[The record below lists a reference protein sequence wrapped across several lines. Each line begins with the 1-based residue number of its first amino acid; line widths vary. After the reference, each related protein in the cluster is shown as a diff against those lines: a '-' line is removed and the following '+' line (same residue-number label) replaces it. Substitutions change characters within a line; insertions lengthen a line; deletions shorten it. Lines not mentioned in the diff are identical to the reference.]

1 MDKKNIDILL
11 KKAYPSIA
19 GRIDST
25 KIRKIIPVAF
35 PVLQSTWKIKV
46 IIDEPAGLIDRYI
59 LRVLKNFGPCNV
71 DRIDE
76 LLCLGQER
84 ILHALA
90 EMERLGSP
98 ITRTGNQFAFSKDG
112 DIEHFRIEREH
123 EFSFCINGISGDL
136 LPIDFCHK
144 AKDAEINDFQDEY
157 PLFVKFSP
165 IINGLESQIKTLQA
179 GKDAGNLRVG
189 VPDGF
194 VCLTEKNPSRE
205 YCRYFLAFLVSTD
218 ESVSLFSVG
227 NEIVS
232 LDVKSDYLRSIPE
245 IANVLNKTDSYEI
258 PLAGISVKQNGA
270 SILVDVLDKELWSCF
285 DIEESSTLSVFFM
298 MDFIKN
304 GWLWDLSQRKFSH
317 YILRPA
323 NEETT
328 KALFISRASYELGH
342 KCSSIDSRQNAEKWL
357 GEYFHAFNYKNF
369 SCPALDEVL
378 YPLQKSLSSEIKDF
392 LRLMSNA
399 QPKKKIQHKI
409 NKCFYSS
416 MDDDWENIIID
427 WLKKAQSSIQIIS
440 PVVESE
446 SVFKALND
454 ANKRGVDLQVIT
466 SFLDRDGKI
475 KDDGDKQFSAFKL
488 PRQKLAF
495 LGASVRATQNIP
507 HAKMIIID
515 KSVVLFTS
523 ANLYDNSLGKGKN
536 NAIETCVALQEE
548 TIVRQSEKLFDEI
561 WASAQFTQGIDR
573 SSVFVSQNSGKKLKD
588 INNFFEGKVE
598 NIIFSHPG
606 NEMLK
611 NRIIQ
616 MLEVAK
622 HDVVLMAMSFYDL
635 EETGDLFSA
644 ILSLLKRN
652 IAVTVLV
659 RPGVDQFGESMWPDC
674 STKKLLSAGMRL
686 KEIPHLHAKGVI
698 VDNSNMMLMSA
709 NFNPYSLGNLTT
721 SHIEFGLEAKE
732 NASWRSGFKAFA
744 KTLLKQK

>member
-19 GRIDST
+19 GRIDFT

-71 DRIDE
+71 ERIDE
-76 LLCLGQER
+76 LLCLGKER
-84 ILHALA
+84 ISHALV

-98 ITRTGNQFAFSKDG
+98 ITRTGDQYAFSKNG
-112 DIEHFRIEREH
+112 NIEHFRIEREH

-144 AKDAEINDFQDEY
+144 AKAAEINDFQDEY

-179 GKDAGNLRVG
+179 GKDAGKLRVG

-218 ESVSLFSVG
+218 DSVSLFSVG

-258 PLAGISVKQNGA
+258 LMAGISVKQNGA

-285 DIEESSTLSVFFM
+285 DIEDSSNPSVFFM
-298 MDFIKN
+298 KYFIKN

-317 YILRPA
+317 YILCPA
-323 NEETT
+323 NEVTT

-342 KCSSIDSRQNAEKWL
+342 QCLSIDSRQEAEKWL
-357 GEYFHAFNYKNF
+357 DEYFNAFNYKNF
-369 SCPALDEVL
+369 SCPVLDEVL

-392 LRLMSNA
+392 LRLMGNA

-440 PVVESE
+440 PIVEAE
-446 SVFKALND
+446 SVFKVLND

-466 SFLDRDGKI
+466 SFLDRNGKI
-475 KDDGDKQFSAFKL
+475 KDGGDKQFSALKL
-488 PRQKLAF
+488 PLQKLAF

-515 KSVVLFTS
+515 ESIVLFTS
-523 ANLYDNSLGKGKN
+523 ANLNDNSLGRGQN
-536 NAIETCVALQEE
+536 NAIEICVVLQEE
-548 TIVRQSEKLFDEI
+548 TIVCQSEKLFNEL
-561 WASAQFTQGIDR
+561 WLRAQYIQGHDR
-573 SSVFVSQNSGKKLKD
+573 GNTFIAQNSKYKIGEIKGLL
-588 INNFFEGKVE
+588 EGKTE
-598 NIIFSHPG
+598 NLIFSHPG
-606 NEMLK
+606 NLLLQK
-611 NRIIQ
+611 KIIQ
-616 MLEVAK
+616 MLQGAKQEVL
-622 HDVVLMAMSFYDL
+622 LMAMSFYDL
-635 EETGDLFSA
+635 GEVPDLFRA
-644 ILSLLKRN
+644 LCDLLKN
-652 IAVTVLV
+652 KIKITVIV
-659 RPGVDQFGESMWPDC
+659 RTGVEQFGKSQWPDD
-674 STKKLLSAGMRL
+674 STQKLLSAGICL
-686 KEIPHLHAKGVI
+686 KEVPRLHAKGVI
-698 VDNSNMMLMSA
+698 VDNNDALVMSA
-709 NFNPYSLGNLTT
+709 NFNPYSLENLPTA
-721 SHIEFGLEAKE
+721 HIEFGLEISKDI
-732 NASWRSGFKAFA
+732 SWKNDFIKFVKDLMS
-744 KTLLKQK
+744 